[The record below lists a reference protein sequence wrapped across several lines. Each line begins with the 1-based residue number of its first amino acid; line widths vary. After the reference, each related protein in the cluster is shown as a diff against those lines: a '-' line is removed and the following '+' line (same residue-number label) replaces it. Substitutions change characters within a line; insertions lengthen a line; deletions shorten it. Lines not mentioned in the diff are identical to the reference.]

1 MYVLMHEIEIAI
13 DVVVKISFRLEIPPW
28 AGFFS
33 RGKNHNL
40 FFFLITVIIL
50 KSQGQYN
57 LFEHS
62 WQSFPQTN
70 SNIGGVRI
78 FSLQPIP
85 LKQDKW

>member
-40 FFFLITVIIL
+40 FFF
-50 KSQGQYN
+50 
-57 LFEHS
+57 F
-62 WQSFPQTN
+62 
-70 SNIGGVRI
+70 
-78 FSLQPIP
+78 
-85 LKQDKW
+85 